1 MKLLHAPRPVLHSLA
16 RGFALGLALLLASC
30 GGGGGVDTGGTG
42 GAVPTAAA
50 GPITGFGSVIVG
62 GVRYDDSSA
71 AVDDADGAPRS
82 RDELRLGMTVD
93 IEADAIS
100 DATGVP
106 RAVARRIRVDSAL
119 AGFVAAVDVAG
130 ESFTVLGQRVVVDAA
145 TVFDE
150 RIVGGLAGLAPGD
163 AVEVFAEFDAA
174 LQRYRATRVQPA
186 SAGSGLLRLRG
197 PVAELNPVLRTLRI
211 GSATYRYERADGVP
225 PTLAAGTWVRLR
237 LAFDP
242 SPLAVWEVQRFTVA
256 QRDWP
261 DADEVRLEGRVAAR
275 SGSRFVVDGR
285 EVDGSGLTLPPELVV
300 GVRVEVRAT
309 LRAGVL
315 RATRVQLRS
324 EGEVSGR
331 EFEVEGVVSSVDPVA
346 GQLVLRGLVISTRR
360 TDLRVDNGSLADVVA
375 GRRVEL
381 RARLAPDRR
390 TLEATRITLR

>member
-1 MKLLHAPRPVLHSLA
+1 MKPLHALRPALQSL
-16 RGFALGLALLLASC
+16 ALGLALLLASC

-50 GPITGFGSVIVG
+50 GPITGFGSIIVG
-62 GVRYDDSSA
+62 GVRYDDSAA
-71 AVDDADGAPRS
+71 AVDDADGTPRS

-93 IEADAIS
+93 IEAGAIS
-100 DATGVP
+100 EATGVP

-150 RIVGGLAGLAPGD
+150 RIAAGLAGLAPGD

-197 PVAELNPVLRTLRI
+197 PVAEVNPVLRTLRI

-242 SPLAVWEVQRFTVA
+242 SPLAVWEVQRFAVA

-261 DADEVRLEGRVAAR
+261 DTDEVRLEGRVAAR

-285 EVDGSGLTLPPELVV
+285 EVDGSGITLPPELVV
-300 GVRVEVRAT
+300 GVRVELRAT

-315 RATRVQLRS
+315 RATRLQLRS

-346 GQLVLRGLVISTRR
+346 GQLLLRGLVISTRR
-360 TDLRVDNGSLADVVA
+360 TDLRVDNGLLSDVVA

>member
-285 EVDGSGLTLPPELVV
+285 EVDGSGIGLPPELVV
-300 GVRVEVRAT
+300 GVRAEVRGT
-309 LRAGVL
+309 LRGGVL
-315 RATRVQLRS
+315 RATRLQLRS
-324 EGEVSGR
+324 EGELSGR
-331 EFEVEGVVSSVDPVA
+331 EFEIEGVVSSVDAVA
-346 GQLVLRGLVISTRR
+346 GQLVLRGLAISTRR
-360 TDLRVDNGSLADVVA
+360 PDLRVDNGTLADVVA

>member
-1 MKLLHAPRPVLHSLA
+1 MIPLHALRTPLL
-16 RGFALGLALLLASC
+16 GLFLGLAALLSSC

-42 GAVPTAAA
+42 AVPSVAS

-62 GVRYDDSSA
+62 GVRYDDSA
-71 AVDDADGAPRS
+71 AELDDGDGNR
-82 RDELRLGMTVD
+82 RGREELRLGMTVEL
-93 IEADAIS
+93 EAGAITE
-100 DATGVP
+100 ATGVA
-106 RAVARRIRVDSAL
+106 RAAARRIRIDSAL
-119 AGFVAAVDVAG
+119 AGIVAAVDVAG
-130 ESFTVLGQRVVVDAA
+130 ESFTVLGQRVLVDAA

-150 RIVGGLAGLAPGD
+150 RITGGLAGLAPGN

-174 LQRYRATRVQPA
+174 LQRYRATRVEPA
-186 SAGSGLLRLRG
+186 TLGSGLLRLRG
-197 PVAELNPVLRTLRI
+197 PVAEVNPVLRTLRI

-225 PTLAAGTWVRLR
+225 PALAAGTWVRLR

-242 SPLAVWEVQRFTVA
+242 SPLAVWEVQRFTLA

-285 EVDGSGLTLPPELVV
+285 EVDGSGLSLPPELVV
-300 GVRVEVRAT
+300 GARVELRGS

-315 RATRVQLRS
+315 RATRLQLRS
-324 EGEVSGR
+324 ESEFSGR
-331 EFEVEGVVSSVDPVA
+331 EFEIEGLVTSVDPVA
-346 GQLVLRGLVISTRR
+346 GQLVLRGQAISTRR
-360 TDLRVDNGSLADVVA
+360 ADLRVDNGTLADVVA
-375 GRRVEL
+375 GRRIEL